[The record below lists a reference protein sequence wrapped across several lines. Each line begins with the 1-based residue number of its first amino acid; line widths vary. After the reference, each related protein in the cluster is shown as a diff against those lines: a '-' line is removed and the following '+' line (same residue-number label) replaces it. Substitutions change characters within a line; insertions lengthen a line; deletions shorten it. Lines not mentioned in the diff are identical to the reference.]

1 MIDTCPFPRPTAA
14 NVRSTEG
21 LLYFVWEREAVRLAR
36 DNGLP
41 APWTTDPVLAKYKF
55 TNIRR
60 RDDRVTRWIIEHLI
74 TPFNND
80 HNLWFTLL
88 IARLINWPPT
98 LQALLDA
105 RVIPCGPNPL
115 HQGAMFDA
123 AAFVRV
129 IEATKLRQA
138 KVYSGAY
145 MVYPTKMAPGGL
157 KSEAMARYIIG
168 DVIKNTED
176 IYDSLWCTPEASIEA
191 FVAALSGCF
200 GISTF
205 MAGQVAADL
214 TYTQQHL
221 GGAVDLY
228 TYAPIGPGSSRGLNY
243 LLNRAP
249 FATWS
254 QGAFNTELMRLR
266 LEIINNLEITDMT
279 LHDVQNCMCE
289 FSKYCRTVLGE
300 GVPKSTYKPETEF

>member
-1 MIDTCPFPRPTAA
+1 MIDVCPFPAPTAA

-21 LLYFVWEREAVRLAR
+21 LLYFVWEREAIRLAR
-36 DNGLP
+36 DNGFP
-41 APWTTDPVLAKYKF
+41 APWTHDPVLAKYKF

-98 LQALLDA
+98 LQKLLDA
-105 RVIPCGPNPL
+105 HVIPCGPNPL
-115 HQGAMFDA
+115 HKGVMFDA

-129 IEATKLRQA
+129 VEDAKRTQA

-157 KSEAMARYIIG
+157 KSEALARYIIG
-168 DVIKNTED
+168 DVIKNAENV
-176 IYDSLWCTPEASIEA
+176 YDAMWCTPEASIEA
-191 FVAALSGCF
+191 FVEALSGCF

-221 GGAVDLY
+221 GGASDLY
-228 TYAPIGPGSSRGLNY
+228 SYAPIGPGSSRGLNY

-300 GVPKSTYKPETEF
+300 GVPKSTYKPEMEF